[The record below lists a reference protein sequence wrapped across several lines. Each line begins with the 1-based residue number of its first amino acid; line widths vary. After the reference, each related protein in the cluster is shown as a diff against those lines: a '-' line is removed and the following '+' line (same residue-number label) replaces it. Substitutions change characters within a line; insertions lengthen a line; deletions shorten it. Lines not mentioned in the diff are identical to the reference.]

1 MPGDGILLYSGKEHI
16 LPSIR
21 LANIRDG
28 EEDYEYLVLA
38 EERIGREKTA
48 AMVRQYVRSPTQFT
62 RDAAALSALRE
73 QLADAIIGS
82 HPIKVADCGIITMKG
97 NTLSRSTIVFR
108 EDVHSRGDKAGS
120 RKGRKTP

>member
-1 MPGDGILLYSGKEHI
+1 MRTTCGTILAAAIVVCAAIAADGQSG
-16 LPSIR
+16 
-21 LANIRDG
+21 A
-28 EEDYEYLVLA
+28 V
-38 EERIGREKTA
+38 
-48 AMVRQYVRSPTQFT
+48 
-62 RDAAALSALRE
+62 ALSALRE

-97 NTLSRSTIVFR
+97 NMLSRSTIVFR

>member
-1 MPGDGILLYSGKEHI
+1 MPGDGILLYPGKEHV

-28 EEDYEYLVLA
+28 EEDYEYLVMA

-62 RDAAALSALRE
+62 RDAASLAALRD
-73 QLADAIIGS
+73 QLADAITS
-82 HPIKVADCGIITMKG
+82 DHPIKVADCGIITTDRGKSPF
-97 NTLSRSTIVFR
+97 LSRVFR